1 MSVGKDGNS
10 QAKESAGAYDFL
22 YCRHPAESWAW
33 AGVQLNAIHCWVVAK
48 GPHFPTVLPFYE
60 ASVWFA
66 LHMVGNKFDLK
77 HQAG

>member
-1 MSVGKDGNS
+1 MGTHK
-10 QAKESAGAYDFL
+10 QESAGAYIWL
-22 YCRHPAESWAW
+22 LVLLASCGELGLGR
-33 AGVQLNAIHCWVVAK
+33 VQLNAIHCWVVAK

-66 LHMVGNKFDLK
+66 LHMAGNKFDLK